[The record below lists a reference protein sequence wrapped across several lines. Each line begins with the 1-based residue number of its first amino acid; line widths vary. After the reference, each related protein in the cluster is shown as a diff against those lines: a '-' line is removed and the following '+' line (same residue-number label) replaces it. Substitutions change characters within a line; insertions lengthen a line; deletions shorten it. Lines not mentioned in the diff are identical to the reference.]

1 MPDHAPPRVIVA
13 LDQCDRASIDQFVSI
28 VNPTLCRL
36 KVGKHAFTRFGPA
49 LVRELIHQKFSV
61 FLDLKYHDIPNTVA
75 EACRAAAEMGVW
87 MLNVHVSG
95 GRNMLIAARE
105 AIDEFPKHQRPLL
118 IGVTV
123 LTSLDDNDLKQLGMH
138 DSVENTV
145 LRLAKNAKE
154 AGLDGVV
161 CSANEVTL
169 LRKIVGDDFLL
180 VTPGIRL
187 PGDDSNDQKRVMTP
201 EAAFAA
207 GADYIVMG
215 RSIVQADDPVE
226 KLQSVIG
233 SRVSDV

>member
-1 MPDHAPPRVIVA
+1 MSNHALPRVIVA
-13 LDQCDRASIDQFVSI
+13 LDQCDRADIDKFVST
-28 VNPTLCRL
+28 VSPALCCL

-75 EACRAAAEMGVW
+75 EACKAAAEMGVW
-87 MLNVHVSG
+87 MLNVHVAG
-95 GRNMLIAARE
+95 GQKMLLAARE
-105 AIDEFPKHQRPLL
+105 AINTFPKNKRPLL

-123 LTSLDDNDLKQLGMH
+123 LTSLDDADLKQLGMH

-145 LRLAKNAKE
+145 LRLAKNAKT

-161 CSANEVTL
+161 CSANEVTV
-169 LRKIVGDDFLL
+169 LRKALGDDFLL

-187 PGDDSNDQKRVMTP
+187 LGDDSDDQKRVMTP

-215 RSIVQADDPVE
+215 RSIVQANDSVE
-226 KLQSVIG
+226 KLKLIIG
-233 SRVSDV
+233 NR

>member
-75 EACRAAAEMGVW
+75 DACRAAAEMGVW
-87 MLNVHVSG
+87 MLNIHISG
-95 GRNMLIAARE
+95 GTEMMRAARE
-105 AIDEFPKHQRPLL
+105 AIDQFPADKRPLL

-123 LTSLDDNDLKQLGMH
+123 LTSLDEKNLQEIGMR

-145 LRLAKNAKE
+145 LRFAQSAKTC
-154 AGLDGVV
+154 GLDGVV
-161 CSANEVTL
+161 C
-169 LRKIVGDDFLL
+169 
-180 VTPGIRL
+180 
-187 PGDDSNDQKRVMTP
+187 
-201 EAAFAA
+201 
-207 GADYIVMG
+207 
-215 RSIVQADDPVE
+215 
-226 KLQSVIG
+226 
-233 SRVSDV
+233 